1 MTLRRRNDFSGWG
14 IGLTQCVCAGWS
26 RVNVLDDEGNLFGV
40 INIIDVLVV
49 LFAIAVIVAG
59 AALVLSD
66 EPEPEPDLETTYAT
80 VDLGTQ
86 PEAVI
91 EELNE
96 GDSYSPNDLDTLTI
110 TDLHFTPEGGQ
121 IRAIARVELEGEIER
136 SAVNYDGAPPRLGR
150 SLDIVTNRYQVD
162 GSIQRV
168 GDSPDLDRG
177 ETELVLEDTIGIDDA
192 EAITVG
198 DEIRLDDRP
207 AATVESVTQY
217 RTSDPDQVRVFVGLS
232 VRTLTD
238 GETPR
243 YGSTDVRR
251 GSTLTF
257 AGDGYRLNGQIA
269 RVGTPEEPGTEATRT
284 VTLRLGEVRDRVAEG
299 IEPGMSETTGDQT
312 IATIT
317 DVEVEP
323 STVVLTSEDGDLR
336 VHDDPINR
344 DVMITAELSVRETTT
359 GVRFKGNSL
368 RQGDRVTLDLGVTTI
383 NPTVE
388 RIE

>member
-1 MTLRRRNDFSGWG
+1 M
-14 IGLTQCVCAGWS
+14 
-26 RVNVLDDEGNLFGV
+26 NVLDDEGNLFGV
-40 INIIDVLVV
+40 VNVIDVLVV
-49 LFAIAVIVAG
+49 LFAVAVVVAG

-66 EPEPEPDLETTYAT
+66 DPEPGPDLETTYAT

-86 PEAVI
+86 PEAVV

-110 TDLHFTPEGGQ
+110 TDLHFTPEDNQ
-121 IRAIARVELEGEIER
+121 IRAIARVELEGEVENN
-136 SAVNYDGAPPRLGR
+136 AVYYDGAPPRLGR
-150 SLDIVTNRYQVD
+150 SLDILTNRYRVD

-168 GDSPDLDRG
+168 GESPDLDRG
-177 ETELVLEDTIGIDDA
+177 ETELVLEDTIDIDSA
-192 EAITVG
+192 EALAVG

-207 AATVESVTQY
+207 TATVESVTQY
-217 RTSDPDQVRVFVGLS
+217 RTSDPDKVRVFVGLS

-238 GETPR
+238 GDTPK

-257 AGDGYRLNGQIA
+257 AGDGYLLDGQIA
-269 RVGTPEEPGTEATRT
+269 RVGTLEEPGTETTRT
-284 VTLRLGEVRDRVAEG
+284 VTLRLEEVREGVAEG
-299 IEPGMSETTGDQT
+299 IEPGMSETTADQT

-323 STVVLTSEDGDLR
+323 STVVLASEDGELR

-344 DVMITAELSVRETTT
+344 DVTITAELSVRETTT
-359 GVRFKGNSL
+359 GVRFKGDSL
-368 RQGDRVTLDLGVTTI
+368 RQGNNVTLDLGVTTI
-383 NPTVE
+383 DPTVE